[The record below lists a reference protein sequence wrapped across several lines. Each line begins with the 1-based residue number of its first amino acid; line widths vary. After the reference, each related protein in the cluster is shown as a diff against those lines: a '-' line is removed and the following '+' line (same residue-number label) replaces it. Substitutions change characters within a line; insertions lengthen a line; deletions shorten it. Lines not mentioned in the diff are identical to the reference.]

1 MSPVPTSSVCE
12 WLRIVCGRNR
22 IAVWSTGL
30 SDYVLPLLQLCGR
43 EGVLW
48 LATLVPVAGAGE
60 DPPDMQV
67 VLAETFNL
75 AEQAGRTRLSEVC
88 WAGVCTHRWS

>member
-1 MSPVPTSSVCE
+1 MWC
-12 WLRIVCGRNR
+12 
-22 IAVWSTGL
+22 TGL

-48 LATLVPVAGAGE
+48 LATSVAVAGE
-60 DPPDMQV
+60 DIPEMQV
-67 VLAETFNL
+67 VFAETFNL

>member
-1 MSPVPTSSVCE
+1 M
-12 WLRIVCGRNR
+12 RCG
-22 IAVWSTGL
+22 AQG
-30 SDYVLPLLQLCGR
+30 DYVLPLLQLCGR

-88 WAGVCTHRWS
+88 WAGVHTLLAPRCVTTPSCL